1 MSNYYSSFKVVLS
14 FILCFILLSPLSYS
28 QDFKQLDQSKV
39 VFLTK
44 YLSLTQNQKNTFLR
58 YVKKLDENLTQIK
71 QFEENNPEHYLLK
84 LRSIN
89 DIFEVQVRRIL
100 LEDQHGRWKDIQNK
114 EQRDL
119 NKCLISAKREGW
131 SLNERMEE
139 EIKIR
144 YRYTTLN
151 I

>member
-1 MSNYYSSFKVVLS
+1 MSNYYSLSKIALLVVFSVFLS
-14 FILCFILLSPLSYS
+14 FSHSFS
-28 QDFKQLDQSKV
+28 QDFKQIDENKV
-39 VFLTK
+39 IFLTK
-44 YLSLTQNQKNTFLR
+44 YLSLTQHQKNTFLK
-58 YVKKLDENLTQIK
+58 YAKNLDENLSQIK
-71 QFEENNPEHYLLK
+71 PFKQNNPEHYLLK

-119 NKCLISAKREGW
+119 NNCLISAKKEGW
-131 SLNERMEE
+131 SLNERMVE